1 MRDSLD
7 EKLDEFLRADDIQV
21 KGSLSASVINEASKQ
36 SKVNGRSKY
45 YFWPTTLAAAACL
58 LFLLFNEQPSQQP
71 SPPKSVVLSSTLN
84 LDHEEQVLLEDIMF
98 FSHDFGEPI
107 FLLDDQTLDLF
118 AMLQSTPE

>member
-1 MRDSLD
+1 MRDPLD

-21 KGSLSASVINEASKQ
+21 KGSLSASVINEVSKQ

-118 AMLQSTPE
+118 AMLQSTLE

>member
-1 MRDSLD
+1 MRDPLD

-21 KGSLSASVINEASKQ
+21 KGSLSASVINEVSKQ

>member
-1 MRDSLD
+1 MRDPLD

>member
-1 MRDSLD
+1 MRDPLD

-21 KGSLSASVINEASKQ
+21 KGSLSASVINEASKK

>member
-21 KGSLSASVINEASKQ
+21 KGSLSASVINEVSKQ

>member
-1 MRDSLD
+1 MRDPLD

-21 KGSLSASVINEASKQ
+21 KGSLSASVINKVSKQ

-58 LFLLFNEQPSQQP
+58 LFLLINEQPSQQP
-71 SPPKSVVLSSTLN
+71 SLPKSVVLSSTLN

>member
-1 MRDSLD
+1 MRDPLD

-107 FLLDDQTLDLF
+107 FLLDDQTLDLY
-118 AMLQSTPE
+118 AMLQLTPE

>member
-1 MRDSLD
+1 MRDPLD

-21 KGSLSASVINEASKQ
+21 KGSLSASVINEVSKQ
-36 SKVNGRSKY
+36 SKVNGRNKY

-118 AMLQSTPE
+118 AMLQSTLE